1 MRAPERA
8 AVAGRRAQWQAG
20 RQAGGQGGR
29 QGAQK
34 KGSVCVALSALSARP
49 A

>member
-8 AVAGRRAQWQAG
+8 AVAG

-34 KGSVCVALSALSARP
+34 KANVCVALFGLSVRP